1 MLIAHSYA
9 IGSFECEIGQY
20 HTIVFSKCFLF
31 LINLIQRE
39 KDMPDYLIGFN
50 IVRYT
55 RKTKHDFSTHSL
67 SCKYNELILIMYYHF
82 RPVFITA
89 LMYNLCQT

>member
-1 MLIAHSYA
+1 MRDR
-9 IGSFECEIGQY
+9 
-20 HTIVFSKCFLF
+20 TITLLFLVSVFY
-31 LINLIQRE
+31 LINLTQRE